1 MTHRETSKQ
10 RLDPLILDSR
20 VRLRC
25 KHAST
30 NPSCFIPAA
39 RVCQGV
45 GRFSLDTS
53 GPSEKKTEP
62 RCVLLVKVHLLEYT
76 VYKMDTVTSQSRSSF
91 TFVSCKFE
99 FQIKTFLH
107 VHTETSESGGLDLS
121 SPHVRQQVC
130 PVLTSITT
138 GSSDFLVRVR
148 VPI

>member
-39 RVCQGV
+39 HVCQGV

-53 GPSEKKTEP
+53 GPSEKKKTEP
-62 RCVLLVKVHLLEYT
+62 RRVLLAP
-76 VYKMDTVTSQSRSSF
+76 SRIHCIQDGHSHVSVPKQF
-91 TFVSCKFE
+91 YIYVSCKFE

-138 GSSDFLVRVR
+138 GSSDFLVRV
-148 VPI
+148 PI